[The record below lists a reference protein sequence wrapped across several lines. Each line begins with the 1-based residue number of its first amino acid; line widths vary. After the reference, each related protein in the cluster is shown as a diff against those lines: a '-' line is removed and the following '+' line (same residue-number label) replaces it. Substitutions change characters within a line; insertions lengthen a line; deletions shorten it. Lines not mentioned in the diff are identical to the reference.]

1 MSDKNVAINW
11 KKNLICTWIGQLL
24 CMAGYSA
31 IMPFIPLFIRDQ
43 YHITDDKQLGMWVSA
58 LTFFG
63 FASFCVANPFWGV
76 MADKFGRKLMLLRS
90 YYISTI
96 VFPLMYYAPSVVWLV
111 VIRFLISFFSG
122 SVTAAQTLIVTTTPK
137 EHQGVALGTLSSAVW
152 SGQMIG
158 FLCGAFFVDTFG
170 YKWGFIGC
178 GVLYLVGGI
187 ITHIWVEENFVPVK
201 KSGKSSSAWKELFM
215 LPKAIWILLAVF
227 TAVGL
232 ARSLDTPY
240 VPILVSQITSPEKAV
255 FYTGIV
261 SLLAALGGLISG
273 IVLGKLCD
281 KFPPMLVAIP
291 AILFSAITMLV
302 QSLTGNLYMFG
313 GMRFL
318 HYITAGG
325 LDPAF
330 QAMLAKITPEEKR
343 GSVFG
348 VAASVRVFGV
358 ILASLAGFAI
368 IGITG
373 NIRMVFISS
382 AILFAALLPVLYLT
396 QKVMKNYKN
405 NEPQE
410 DANE

>member
-1 MSDKNVAINW
+1 MSDKKVVISW

-31 IMPFIPLFIRDQ
+31 IMPFIPLFIRDH
-43 YHITDDKQLGMWVSA
+43 YHITDDEQLGMWVSA
-58 LTFFG
+58 MTFFG
-63 FASFCVANPFWGV
+63 FASFCVANPIWGV
-76 MADKFGRKLMLLRS
+76 LADRFGRKLMLLRS

-96 VFPLMYYAPSVVWLV
+96 VFPLMYFAPSVLWLV

-158 FLCGAFFVDTFG
+158 LLCGAFFVDTFG

-178 GVLYLVGGI
+178 GALYLVGGI
-187 ITHIWVEENFVPVK
+187 ITHIWVKEDFTPIRRSKEKNA
-201 KSGKSSSAWKELFM
+201 SSPWKELFA

-232 ARSLDTPY
+232 ARSLDSPY

-291 AILFSAITMLV
+291 AILLSSLTMLV
-302 QSLTGNLYMFG
+302 QSLTGNLYLFS
-313 GMRFL
+313 GMRFM
-318 HYITAGG
+318 HYIAAGG

-330 QAMLAKITPEEKR
+330 QAMLAKVTPEEKR

-348 VAASVRVFGV
+348 VAASVRVLGV
-358 ILASLAGFAI
+358 VLASLAGFSI

-373 NIRMVFISS
+373 NIRAVFIFS
-382 AILFAALLPVLYLT
+382 AIFFALLLPVMHIM
-396 QKVMKNYKN
+396 QKIMKRYK
-405 NEPQE
+405 PQ
-410 DANE
+410 D

>member
-1 MSDKNVAINW
+1 MSKQPVEISW

-31 IMPFIPLFIRDQ
+31 IMPFIPLFIRDH

-58 LTFFG
+58 MTFFG
-63 FASFCVANPFWGV
+63 FASFCVANPIWGV
-76 MADKFGRKLMLLRS
+76 LADRFGRKLMLLRS

-96 VFPLMYYAPSVVWLV
+96 VFPLMYFAPSVLWLV
-111 VIRFLISFFSG
+111 VIRFMISFFSG

-158 FLCGAFFVDTFG
+158 LLCGAFFVDTFG

-178 GVLYLVGGI
+178 GALYLVGGI
-187 ITHIWVEENFVPVK
+187 ITHIWVKENFTPIKRTGK
-201 KSGKSSSAWKELFM
+201 KTSPWKELFA
-215 LPKAIWILLAVF
+215 LPKPIWILLAVF
-227 TAVGL
+227 TAMGL

-240 VPILVSQITSPEKAV
+240 VPILISQITKPEKAV

-273 IVLGKLCD
+273 ILLGKLCD

-291 AILFSAITMLV
+291 AIVFSAVTMLV
-302 QSLTGNLYMFG
+302 QSLTGNLYLFG
-313 GMRFL
+313 GMRFM
-318 HYITAGG
+318 HYIAAGG

-330 QAMLAKITPEEKR
+330 QAMLAKVTPEAKR

-348 VAASVRVFGV
+348 VAASVRVLGV
-358 ILASLAGFAI
+358 VLASLAGFAI

-373 NIRMVFISS
+373 QIRAIFICS
-382 AILFAALLPVLYLT
+382 AILFALLLPVMHIT
-396 QKVMKNYKN
+396 QKIMKNYK
-405 NEPQE
+405 PE
-410 DANE
+410 D

>member
-1 MSDKNVAINW
+1 MNRVSKAVNW

-31 IMPFIPLFIRDQ
+31 IMPFIPLFIEQ
-43 YHITDDKQLGMWVSA
+43 KYNITDDKQLGVYVSA

-96 VFPLMYYAPSVVWLV
+96 VFPLMYFAPSVTWLI

-122 SVTAAQTLIVTTTPK
+122 SVTAAQTLIVTNTPR
-137 EHQGVALGTLSSAVW
+137 EHQGTALGLLSSAVW

-158 FLCGAFFVDTFG
+158 FLCGAFFVDMFG

-178 GVLYLVGGI
+178 GVLYLVGGV
-187 ITHIWVEENFVPVK
+187 ITHLWVEENFVPVK
-201 KSGKSSSAWKELFM
+201 KSKNKKSQWKELFA
-215 LPKAIWILLAVF
+215 LPKPIWILLAVF

-232 ARSLDTPY
+232 VRSLDTPY
-240 VPILVSQITSPEKAV
+240 VPILIKQITQPDKVV

-261 SLLAALGGLISG
+261 SLLAALGGMISG

-291 AILFSAITMLV
+291 AILLSAITMLV
-302 QSLTGNLYMFG
+302 QALTASLGMFG
-313 GMRFL
+313 TMRFM
-318 HYITAGG
+318 HYIAAGG

-330 QAMLAKITPEEKR
+330 QAMLAKVTPEEKR
-343 GSVFG
+343 GSIFG

-358 ILASLAGFAI
+358 ILASLAAGGI
-368 IGITG
+368 IGLTG
-373 NIRMVFISS
+373 SIRAVFIIS
-382 AILFAALLPVLYLT
+382 AVLFAALLPVLCMA
-396 QKVMKNYKN
+396 QKAMEKFKQRN
-405 NEPQE
+405 
-410 DANE
+410 